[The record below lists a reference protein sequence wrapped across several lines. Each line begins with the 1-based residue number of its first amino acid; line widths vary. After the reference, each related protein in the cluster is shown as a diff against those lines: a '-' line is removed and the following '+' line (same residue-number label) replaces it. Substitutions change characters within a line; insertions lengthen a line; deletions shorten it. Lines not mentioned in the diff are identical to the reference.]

1 MVVSDFILQIKDDLQ
16 EKSTHWTIESL
27 LLKLQDAY
35 VDLQFDLPYFMA
47 MENISIEQGKNEYY
61 LNNVFLKDVS
71 LVINQTNWD
80 YTDIENLFMSTA
92 SQKVYSYHSGK
103 IILNQLPKKDIEA
116 KIAYKY
122 QKTIR
127 NKNCYIE
134 TPRNWKKALE
144 YLFKAYIYEKPTR
157 NTKERDLNK
166 HYLSLYKAEVRKL
179 KEQQKAREKNIT
191 SKYQIV

>member
-1 MVVSDFILQIKDDLQ
+1 MIVSDFVLQVKDDLQ
-16 EKSTHWTIESL
+16 EKSTHWTVESL

-35 VDLQFDLPYFMA
+35 IDLQFDLPYFMA
-47 MENISIEQGKNEYY
+47 MEDIAIEQGKSEYY
-61 LNNVFLKDVS
+61 LKNVFLKNIS
-71 LVINQTNWD
+71 FVIGGVTYE
-80 YTDIENLFMSTA
+80 YTDMDNLFMSTM
-92 SQKVYSYHSGK
+92 SQKVYSHHNGK
-103 IILNQLPKKDIEA
+103 IMLNQLPQKDMEA

-122 QKTIR
+122 QKTLK
-127 NKNCYIE
+127 NKNCHIE
-134 TPRNWKKALE
+134 TPANWKKALE